1 MKIIEKWKLK
11 HPIQINAISVD
22 PIHNQ
27 IIVGIGKVIV
37 FFDAVTGKELGHCE
51 KHLLDVSCLAFRKD
65 GKVFASGGKDNIV
78 YIWNTGDISKP
89 INKIT
94 FKDPLIRMGYNPCL
108 MILISMSKTVLSVCK
123 EKAVNKY
130 PLNNTGVDF
139 AWTNDGMKYAI
150 AFENGTI
157 SIRDKENGNKDEKVI
172 VVNEE
177 KQEKITCCCFSNSRF
192 LNKDYCLYVCTW
204 DKNFHLIDL
213 FNAQVTE
220 TRKLTADPIS
230 ISLFKDDYV
239 LVGTNNREINFFSKE
254 GIFVVTITQGL
265 NSWVTGVRNFD
276 KFNSVI
282 SISNDG
288 SITCHQVTFSIVHG
302 IYNEKYVYRKNL
314 REIIIHN
321 LLSNEKTS
329 IETKRYIRKMA
340 IFKDLVAYL
349 SIDKVFVHQISD
361 DDNTKPKYFVKWEGE
376 ISLMLLASNHL
387 IICYENHIYLY
398 PLVSDVAL
406 ITNVERDWSFETDV
420 KYLRVLGG
428 AQKREGMICGTR
440 SGEVYMMYLDNQF
453 PILLYTHDIPIRSLD
468 INFTRKR
475 LALIDD
481 NYDISVIDLPSKGVI
496 WKGEKAK
503 SLSFNSDI
511 DNMIAYWYENNV
523 YIKTSDFPPI
533 KEKISGVIIGF
544 RGTKVFMLQSYNN
557 VSVLD
562 ISNSQ
567 SIMRYAEKKQ
577 MNEAYKI
584 ACLGATN
591 QEWIYLG
598 VESMLNFDFQVAGNC
613 FKKIQDIKFINLVL
627 DLEQEKKDGV
637 DDNVIRGDIYSHI
650 GKYKKASDLYI
661 KGGKP
666 DKAQEMY
673 ATLKMY
679 AEALEIRAKYMQ
691 GGDNN
696 FTDEILQ
703 NQAEWLEENKKFK
716 EAGDLYIAIGKKKKA
731 IEVYGEH
738 NLLDILIDIC
748 RNLTKDEDAES
759 IALCGHYFKKN
770 KNYAYAAEAYL
781 RLGDTKSIVYM
792 NVELKKWDEAFIL
805 SRENKQLSEYVHL
818 KYAEN
823 LILEDR
829 FKEAQEYYRKADRVD
844 LSMKLLD
851 KLIDNAVYEKR
862 YKDACFLFISY
873 TNDALSVIKD
883 LEADPEKLSKVDY
896 SKIKEFKDSN
906 DLSDIFNAYDY
917 IYKFIEEPFNT
928 DIISINESDLFN
940 ACLFLVNKI
949 SNFKSFMPQY
959 KAILP
964 SYIYYSLGILSQKF
978 KNFKTACNAYDKLA
992 NLIYP
997 PEWAE
1002 KIDIEILNI
1011 RSKPYV
1017 DNELELPICYNCNH
1031 SNPLLNNFGD
1041 QCNACSAPFKR
1052 CSLSFEILPL
1062 VEFKPS
1068 SGITDDQAI
1077 DFIKMSSMERIK
1089 KNIVQKNKENG
1100 VHSLKIDTGDKNANL
1115 FESKLN
1121 EYNQKRS
1128 NSEEYNVLELD
1139 ENILKT
1145 LNENEV
1151 FIIDLRNY
1159 NKTYRVR
1166 FFKNRRKD
1174 VGIIMCKFC
1183 FRFFKVEEFENAF
1196 LKCGK
1201 SCPLCKNVDEGMKGG
1216 S

>member
-1 MKIIEKWKLK
+1 MKIIEKWKQK
-11 HPIQINAISVD
+11 TQYQINAISID
-22 PIHNQ
+22 PVHNQ

-37 FFDAVTGKELGHCE
+37 FFDAITGKELGHCE
-51 KHLLDVSCLAFRKD
+51 KHTQDITCLAFRKD
-65 GKVFASGGKDNIV
+65 GKVFASGAKDNIV
-78 YIWNTGDISKP
+78 FFWDISDISRP

-108 MILISMSKTVLSVCK
+108 MILISMSKTVLSISK
-123 EKAVNKY
+123 EKSVNKY

-139 AWTNDGMKYAI
+139 SWTNDGMKYAI
-150 AFENGTI
+150 AYENGTI
-157 SIRDKENGNKDEKVI
+157 SIRDKENGNKDEKLIVI
-172 VVNEE
+172 NES

-230 ISLFKDDYV
+230 ITLFKDDYV

-265 NSWVTGVRNFD
+265 NSWVTSVKNFD
-276 KFNSVI
+276 KYNSVI
-282 SISNDG
+282 STSNDG
-288 SITCHQVTFSIVHG
+288 SIVCHQVTFNIVHG
-302 IYNEKYVYRKNL
+302 IYNDKYVYRKNL

-340 IFKDLVAYL
+340 VFKDLVAYL

-361 DDNTKPKYFVKWEGE
+361 DDNTKPKYFIKWEGD

-398 PLVSDVAL
+398 PLVTDVAL
-406 ITNVERDWSFETDV
+406 ITNVERDWSFKTDV

-428 AQKREGMICGTR
+428 APKREGMICGTR
-440 SGEVYMMYLDNQF
+440 SGEVYIMYLDNQF

-468 INFTRKR
+468 INFTRKK

-481 NYDISVIDLPSKGVI
+481 NYDVNVIDIPTKSVL
-496 WKGEKAK
+496 WKNEKAK

-511 DNMIAYWYENNV
+511 DNMISYWYEGNV

-533 KEKISGVIIGF
+533 KEKMTGVIIGF

-577 MNEAYKI
+577 MNEAFKI

-598 VESMLNFDFQVAGNC
+598 VESMLNFDFTVAANC
-613 FKKIQDIKFINLVL
+613 FKKIQDIKLINLVAN
-627 DLEQEKKDGV
+627 LEQEKKEGI
-637 DDNVIRGDIYSHI
+637 DDNIIRGDIYSHI

-661 KGGKP
+661 KGGRP

-691 GGDNN
+691 GGDNT

-703 NQAEWLEENKKFK
+703 QQAEWLEENKKFK

-731 IEVYGEH
+731 IEIYGEH
-738 NLLDILIDIC
+738 GLLDILIDIC
-748 RNLTKDEDAES
+748 RGLTKDEDAES
-759 IALCGHYFKKN
+759 IALCGHYFSKH

-823 LILEDR
+823 LILEDK

-873 TNDALSVIKD
+873 TTDALSVIKD
-883 LEADPEKLSKVDY
+883 FGEDVSKLSKIDF
-896 SKIKEFKDSN
+896 SKLKEFKDSN

-917 IYKFIEEPFNT
+917 IYKFIEEPFSS
-928 DIISINESDLFN
+928 DVISVSKTDLFN

-949 SNFKSFMPQY
+949 TNFKSFMPQY
-959 KAILP
+959 KSINP
-964 SYIYYSLGILSQKF
+964 SYIYYALGILAQQF
-978 KNFKTACNAYDKLA
+978 NNFKTACNAYDKLA

-997 PEWAE
+997 NEWSE

-1017 DNELELPICYNCNH
+1017 DKDTELPICYNCNH
-1031 SNPLLNNFGD
+1031 NNPLLTSSGD
-1041 QCNACSAPFKR
+1041 QCNSCAAPFKR
-1052 CSLSFEILPL
+1052 CSISFEILPL
-1062 VEFKPS
+1062 VEFKPAK
-1068 SGITDDQAI
+1068 GITDDQAI
-1077 DFIKMSSMERIK
+1077 DFIKMSSMEKIK
-1089 KNIVQKNKENG
+1089 KNMIQKNKETG
-1100 VHSLKIDTGDKNANL
+1100 VHSLKLDTGGKVGNL
-1115 FESKLN
+1115 FENKLN
-1121 EYNQKRS
+1121 EFTQNLES
-1128 NSEEYNVLELD
+1128 TEEYKVIELD
-1139 ENILKT
+1139 ESVLKT

-1151 FIIDLRNY
+1151 YIIDLRNI
-1159 NKTYRVR
+1159 NKTYPVK
-1166 FFKNRRKD
+1166 FYKNRRKD
-1174 VGIIMCKFC
+1174 VGVIMCKFC

-1201 SCPLCKNVDEGMKGG
+1201 CCPLCKKVDEGMKGG